1 MNLPLLVEIPAALLP
16 LVARN
21 RESLRAAVG
30 AIQSESEGAAAGLI
44 AGRTRSHN
52 SQTDHPTP
60 PFATPQSPVGA
71 GSTRD
76 EALPVPTQP
85 DWSPDR
91 WLQWDRVTAASDF
104 VLQQATQNPVLLLDL
119 AASGDLDRAFAPG
132 ELCAQIA
139 AAVSQAA
146 TEDELARALRRQ
158 RARHQIRIIWRDLT
172 RQADLIQ
179 TCRDLSDMADACIDQ
194 AYQWLYLRHCQQF
207 GTPMG
212 RRSGQ
217 PQHMV
222 VLGMGKL
229 GAVELN
235 LSSDIDLIFAYPEG
249 GETEG
254 AKRPLDNQEFFI
266 RLGQRLI
273 KALDPITVDGFVFRV
288 DMRLRPYG
296 SSGALVLSFNA
307 LEQYYQDQGR
317 DWERYAMI
325 KARVVAGDQ
334 QAGAQL
340 LDMLRP
346 FVYRRY
352 LDFSAIEALRTM
364 KQLIQQE
371 VRRKG
376 MADNI
381 KLGSGGIREVEFIAQ
396 AFQLIHGGR
405 DLSLQQ
411 RPLLK
416 VLATLEGQ
424 GYLPAAV
431 IAELRD
437 GYEFLRYTE
446 HAIQA
451 IADRQTQ
458 MLPDGD
464 QDRARIAFMMG
475 FTDWASFHQ
484 RLMQWRERTA
494 WHFGELIADPDEE
507 ADVPKEE
514 IVGGEWLPLW
524 EDSQDQDV
532 ACRQLYTAGFNDPAK
547 ALKRLEDLRA
557 SPQLRAMQRLGRE
570 RLDAFIPRLLAQAVE
585 HVDPDLVLE
594 RVLPLVE
601 AVARRS
607 AYLVLLT
614 ENPDALR
621 RLLTLC
627 AASPW
632 IAEQIAR
639 FPLLLDEL
647 LNEARL
653 FNPPLAPELAA
664 ELRERLTRIP
674 EDDLEQQ
681 MEALRHFKLAHNLRV
696 AASEIVG
703 ALPLMKVSDYL
714 TWLAEAIL
722 EQVLALAWRQTVARH
737 GVPKRPDG
745 SDCDP
750 GFVIVG
756 YGKVGG
762 IELGHGSDLDLVFI
776 HDGDPNA
783 ETDGAKPID
792 SAQFFTRLG
801 QRIIHLLTAQT
812 NSGQLY
818 DVDMRL
824 RPSGAAGLLVSSVAA
839 FARYQENEAWTWEH
853 QALVRARVLVGCRQ
867 TGAAFEQV
875 RAQVLGRTRDLDKLR
890 AEVSEMRAKMR
901 DNLGT
906 RLTTAGLGANA
917 FDAGVP
923 FDVKQDAGGIVDIE
937 FMVQYAALAWSD
949 KHPALL
955 QYTDNIRILEGLEQA
970 GLLPAADAGLLREAY
985 KAYRSA
991 AHRQALQKQA
1001 GVIAGDQFS
1010 AERREVMR
1018 IWQSLGLST
1027 PPVGAA

>member
-1 MNLPLLVEIPAALLP
+1 MSLPLLADLPAVLLP
-16 LVARN
+16 LVTRAQQ
-21 RESLRAAVG
+21 SFRAALASLTTAG
-30 AIQSESEGAAAGLI
+30 QAAFDAWPAERLV
-44 AGRTRSHN
+44 A
-52 SQTDHPTP
+52 
-60 PFATPQSPVGA
+60 F
-71 GSTRD
+71 
-76 EALPVPTQP
+76 
-85 DWSPDR
+85 DR
-91 WLQWDRVTAASDF
+91 ICAASDF
-104 VLQQATQNPVLLLDL
+104 VTEQVVRDPQMLLDL
-119 AASGDLDRAFAPG
+119 AASGELERGFAPG
-132 ELCAQIA
+132 ELRGQIA
-139 AAVSQAA
+139 AQVQLA
-146 TEDELARALRRQ
+146 TSDDELGRNLRRQ
-158 RARHQIRIIWRDLT
+158 RTRQQVRIIWRDLT
-172 RQADLIQ
+172 RQADLVE
-179 TCRDLSDMADACIDQ
+179 TCRDLSDMADGSIDL
-194 AYQWLYLRHCQQF
+194 AYRWLYDRHCQQF
-207 GTPMG
+207 GTPTG
-212 RRSGQ
+212 RRSDE
-217 PQHMV
+217 PQQMV
-222 VLGMGKL
+222 ILGMGKL
-229 GAVELN
+229 GALELN

-249 GETEG
+249 GETQG
-254 AKRPLDNQEFFI
+254 VKRPLDNQEFFI

-273 KALDPITVDGFVFRV
+273 KALDPVTVDGFVFRV

-325 KARVVAGDQ
+325 KARVVGGDQ
-334 QAGAQL
+334 AKGEEL
-340 LDMLRP
+340 LEMLRP

-376 MADNI
+376 MAANI

-411 RPLLK
+411 RSLLK
-416 VLATLEGQ
+416 VLRTLEGQ
-424 GYLPAAV
+424 GYLPTAV
-431 IAELRD
+431 IDELRE

-458 MLPDGD
+458 MLPEDDRD
-464 QDRARIAFMMG
+464 QARIALIMG
-475 FTDWASFHQ
+475 FADWSSFHEK
-484 RLMQWRERTA
+484 LMYWRGRVD
-494 WHFGELIADPDEE
+494 WHFRQVIADPDEE
-507 ADVPKEE
+507 EGQQDSGEE

-524 EDSQDQDV
+524 EESQNEES
-532 ACRQLYTAGFNDPAK
+532 ACLQLQEGGFADAQK
-547 ALKRLEDLRA
+547 ALKHLSNLRN
-557 SPQLRAMQRLGRE
+557 SSQLRSMQRLGRE

-585 HVDPDLVLE
+585 HDNPDLVLE

-614 ENPDALR
+614 ENPGALR

-647 LNEARL
+647 LNEGRL
-653 FNPPLAPELAA
+653 FNPPQALELGA

-681 MEALRHFKLAHNLRV
+681 MEALRHFKLAHRLRV
-696 AASEIVG
+696 AASEITG
-703 ALPLMKVSDYL
+703 SLPLMKVSDYL

-722 EQVLALAWRQTVARH
+722 EQVLALAWRHTVARH
-737 GVPKRPDG
+737 GSPRRPDG
-745 SDCDP
+745 TLCDP

-776 HDGDPNA
+776 HDGDPQA

-792 SAQFFTRLG
+792 GAQFFTRLG
-801 QRIIHLLTAQT
+801 QRIIHLITTQT

-818 DVDMRL
+818 EVDMRL
-824 RPSGAAGLLVSSVAA
+824 RPSGASGLLVSSLGA

-853 QALVRARVLVGCRQ
+853 QALVRARVLVGSADV
-867 TGAAFEQV
+867 GKKFEAV
-875 RAQVLGRTRDLDKLR
+875 RATVLGRERDLATLR
-890 AEVSEMRAKMR
+890 QEVSEMRAKMR

-906 RLTTAGLGANA
+906 KGTTAGKGANA
-917 FDAGVP
+917 FEATSS
-923 FDVKQDAGGIVDIE
+923 FDLKQDAGGIVDIE
-937 FMVQYAALAWSD
+937 FMVQYAALAWSRE
-949 KHPALL
+949 HPALL
-955 QYTDNIRILEGLEQA
+955 RYTDNIRILEGLEEA
-970 GLLPAADAGLLREAY
+970 GLIPAADASLLREVY

-991 AHRQALQKQA
+991 AHRQALQKDP
-1001 GVIAGDQFS
+1001 GVVSGDQF
-1010 AERREVMR
+1010 ADERREVMR
-1018 IWQSLGLST
+1018 IWGQLGLS
-1027 PPVGAA
+1027 

>member
-1 MNLPLLVEIPAALLP
+1 MSLPLLAELPAVLLP
-16 LVARN
+16 LVARA
-21 RESLRAAVG
+21 RQSWRTSLDA
-30 AIQSESEGAAAGLI
+30 L
-44 AGRTRSHN
+44 T
-52 SQTDHPTP
+52 
-60 PFATPQSPVGA
+60 
-71 GSTRD
+71 D
-76 EALPVPTQP
+76 EAKRQFQAWPEARL
-85 DWSPDR
+85 SAF
-91 WLQWDRVTAASDF
+91 DRVCAASDF
-104 VLQQATQNPVLLLDL
+104 VAEHVARDPQMLLDL
-119 AASGDLDRAFAPG
+119 AESGELERSFAPG
-132 ELCAQIA
+132 ELLGQIA
-139 AAVSQAA
+139 SAVIQAA
-146 TEDELARALRRQ
+146 SDDELGRNLRRQ
-158 RARHQIRIIWRDLT
+158 RTRQQVRIIWRDLT
-172 RQADLIQ
+172 RQADLVE
-179 TCRDLSDMADACIDQ
+179 TCRDLSDMADGCIDL
-194 AYQWLYLRHCQQF
+194 AYKWLYERHCQQF
-207 GTPMG
+207 GTPTG
-212 RRSGQ
+212 RRSGE

-222 VLGMGKL
+222 ILGMGKL

-249 GETEG
+249 GETQG
-254 AKRPLDNQEFFI
+254 IKRPLDNQEFFI

-273 KALDPITVDGFVFRV
+273 KALDPVTVDGFVFRV

-325 KARVVAGDQ
+325 KARVVGGDQ
-334 QAGAQL
+334 EKGSEL

-376 MADNI
+376 MAENI

-416 VLATLEGQ
+416 VLKTLEGQ

-431 IAELRD
+431 IDELRE
-437 GYEFLRYTE
+437 GYQFLRYTE

-458 MLPDGD
+458 MLPDDTQD
-464 QDRARIAFMMG
+464 QARIAFMMG
-475 FTDWASFHQ
+475 FAGWTSFHEQ
-484 RLMQWRERTA
+484 LMFWRGRVE
-494 WHFGELIADPDEE
+494 WHFRQLIADPDEE
-507 ADVPKEE
+507 EGQQEPGEE

-524 EDSQDQDV
+524 EESQNEET
-532 ACRQLYTAGFNDPAK
+532 ACHQLHEGGFADAQK
-547 ALKRLEDLRA
+547 ALKNLSNLRN
-557 SPQLRAMQRLGRE
+557 SSQLRSMQRLGRE

-585 HVDPDLVLE
+585 HKDPDLVLE

-614 ENPDALR
+614 ENPGALR

-647 LNEARL
+647 LNEGRL
-653 FNPPLAPELAA
+653 FSPPQALELAA

-681 MEALRHFKLAHNLRV
+681 MEALRHFKLAHRLRV
-696 AASEIVG
+696 AASEITG
-703 ALPLMKVSDYL
+703 SLPLMKVSDYL

-722 EQVLALAWRQTVARH
+722 EQVLALAWRHTVARH
-737 GVPKRPDG
+737 GAPRRPDG
-745 SDCDP
+745 TLCDP

-776 HDGDPNA
+776 HDGDPQA

-792 SAQFFTRLG
+792 GAQFFTRLG
-801 QRIIHLLTAQT
+801 QRIIHLITTQT

-818 DVDMRL
+818 EVDMRL
-824 RPSGAAGLLVSSVAA
+824 RPSGAAGLLVSSLGA
-839 FARYQENEAWTWEH
+839 FSRYQENEAWTWEH
-853 QALVRARVLVGCRQ
+853 QALVRARVLVGSTDVGRQ
-867 TGAAFEQV
+867 FEAV
-875 RAQVLGRTRDLDKLR
+875 RASVLGRERDLHTLR
-890 AEVSEMRAKMR
+890 QEVSEMRAKMR

-906 RLTTAGLGANA
+906 RATAAGKGANA
-917 FDAGVP
+917 FEPTAR
-923 FDVKQDAGGIVDIE
+923 FDLKQDAGGIVDIE
-937 FMVQYAALAWSD
+937 FMVQYAALAWSRE
-949 KHPALL
+949 HPALL
-955 QYTDNIRILEGLEQA
+955 RYTDNIRILEGLEEA
-970 GLLPAADAGLLREAY
+970 GLMPVADAGLLREAY

-991 AHRQALQKQA
+991 AHRQALQNDPGVVA
-1001 GVIAGDQFS
+1001 GEQF
-1010 AERREVMR
+1010 ATERREVMR
-1018 IWQSLGLST
+1018 IWGQLGLI
-1027 PPVGAA
+1027 

>member
-1 MNLPLLVEIPAALLP
+1 MSLPSLAPIPALLQP
-16 LVARN
+16 LASRA
-21 RESLRAAVG
+21 EQSWRAAV
-30 AIQSESEGAAAGLI
+30 AGLEGGQGLD
-44 AGRTRSHN
+44 A
-52 SQTDHPTP
+52 
-60 PFATPQSPVGA
+60 
-71 GSTRD
+71 
-76 EALPVPTQP
+76 
-85 DWSPDR
+85 WSPER
-91 WLQWDRVTAASDF
+91 WSAFNRVSAASDF
-104 VLQQATQNPVLLLDL
+104 FIEQSLRDPLMLLEL
-119 AASGDLDRAFAPG
+119 AHSGELDRSFGPG
-132 ELCAQIA
+132 ELCGQIA
-139 AAVSQAA
+139 AAAQAA
-146 TEDELARALRRQ
+146 SSDDELGRALRRQ
-158 RARHQIRIIWRDLT
+158 RTRQQIRIIWRDLN
-172 RQADLIQ
+172 RQADLIE
-179 TCRDLSDMADACIDQ
+179 TCRDLSDMADASIDQ
-194 AYQWLYLRHCQQF
+194 AYRWLYQRHCQQF
-207 GTPMG
+207 GTPVG
-212 RRSGQ
+212 NRSGE
-217 PQHMV
+217 PQEMV
-222 VLGMGKL
+222 ILGMGKL

-249 GETEG
+249 GETVG

-273 KALDPITVDGFVFRV
+273 KALDPMTVDGFVFRV

-334 QAGAQL
+334 VMGAQL
-340 LDMLRP
+340 LSLLRP

-381 KLGSGGIREVEFIAQ
+381 KLGAGGIREVEFIAQ

-416 VLATLEGQ
+416 VLTILEGQ
-424 GYLPAAV
+424 GYLPAEV
-431 IAELRD
+431 VSELRE

-458 MLPDGD
+458 MLPDNQQD
-464 QDRARIAFMMG
+464 QARIAFMMG
-475 FTDWASFHQ
+475 FDSWAAFHEQ
-484 RLMQWRERTA
+484 LMAWRGRID
-494 WHFGELIADPDEE
+494 WHFRQVIADPDEE
-507 ADVPKEE
+507 EVIDEGE
-514 IVGGEWLPLW
+514 LIVGGEWLPLW
-524 EDSQDQDV
+524 EEVQDDAA
-532 ACRQLYTAGFNDPAK
+532 ACVQLEEAGFVDAPK
-547 ALKRLEDLRA
+547 ALKQLAALRS
-557 SPQLRAMQRLGRE
+557 SPQLRSMQRLGRE

-585 HVDPDLVLE
+585 HANPDLVLE

-632 IAEQIAR
+632 IAEQITR

-647 LNEARL
+647 LNERRL
-653 FNPPLAPELAA
+653 FKPPLAPELAA

-681 MEALRHFKLAHNLRV
+681 MEALRNFKLAHRLRV
-696 AASEIVG
+696 AASEISG
-703 ALPLMKVSDYL
+703 SLPLMKVSDYL

-722 EQVLALAWRQTVARH
+722 EQVLALAWRQTVAKYGTPQRT
-737 GVPKRPDG
+737 DG
-745 SDCDP
+745 SLCDP
-750 GFVIVG
+750 GFIIVG

-792 SAQFFTRLG
+792 GAQFFTRLG

-824 RPSGAAGLLVSSVAA
+824 RPSGASGLLVSSLGA
-839 FARYQENEAWTWEH
+839 FERYQENEAWTWEH
-853 QALVRARVLVGCRQ
+853 QALVRARVLVGCKQ
-867 TGAAFEQV
+867 VGAAFEQV
-875 RAQVLGRTRDLDKLR
+875 RASVLGRERDLPTLR
-890 AEVSEMRAKMR
+890 QEVSEMRAKMR

-906 RLTTAGLGANA
+906 RITAAGTAENA
-917 FDAGVP
+917 YEATVP
-923 FDVKQDAGGIVDIE
+923 FDLKQDAGGIVDIE
-937 FMVQYAALAWSD
+937 FMVQYAALAWSRE
-949 KHPALL
+949 HPALL
-955 QYTDNIRILEGLEQA
+955 RYTDNIRILEGLEQV
-970 GLLPAADAGLLREAY
+970 GLMPATDASLLREAY
-985 KAYRSA
+985 KAFRA
-991 AHRQALQKQA
+991 VAHRQALQKEA
-1001 GVIAGDQFS
+1001 GVVTGDQFVV
-1010 AERREVMR
+1010 ERQHVRR
-1018 IWQSLGLST
+1018 IWSELGLS
-1027 PPVGAA
+1027 

>member
-1 MNLPLLVEIPAALLP
+1 MSLPSLAELPAILQPFVTRA
-16 LVARN
+16 
-21 RESLRAAVG
+21 EQSFRAAV
-30 AIQSESEGAAAGLI
+30 ATLDDDHGLS
-44 AGRTRSHN
+44 A
-52 SQTDHPTP
+52 
-60 PFATPQSPVGA
+60 
-71 GSTRD
+71 
-76 EALPVPTQP
+76 
-85 DWSPDR
+85 WSPER
-91 WLQWDRVTAASDF
+91 WAQFARVTAASDF
-104 VLQQATQNPVLLLDL
+104 VIEQSVRDPLMLLQLVQ
-119 AASGDLDRAFAPG
+119 SGELDRSYAPG

-139 AAVSQAA
+139 AAVSTAE
-146 TEDELARALRRQ
+146 TDDLLGRALRRQ
-158 RARHQIRIIWRDLT
+158 RARHQVRIIWRDLT

-179 TCRDLSDMADACIDQ
+179 TCRDLSDMADASIDQ
-194 AYQWLYLRHCQQF
+194 AYQWLYVRHCQQF
-207 GTPMG
+207 GVPTG
-212 RRSGQ
+212 RRSGE
-217 PQHMV
+217 PQQMV
-222 VLGMGKL
+222 ILGMGKL

-249 GETEG
+249 GETVG
-254 AKRPLDNQEFFI
+254 VKRALDNQEFFI

-273 KALDPITVDGFVFRV
+273 KALDPMTVDGFVFRV

-296 SSGALVLSFNA
+296 SAGALVLSFNA

-325 KARVVAGDQ
+325 KSRVVAGDQ
-334 QAGAQL
+334 VAGAQL
-340 LDMLRP
+340 QEMLRP

-416 VLATLEGQ
+416 VLSTLEGQ
-424 GYLPAAV
+424 GYLPPAV
-431 IAELRD
+431 ISELRE

-458 MLPDGD
+458 MLPDGEQD
-464 QDRARIAFMMG
+464 QARIAFMLG
-475 FTDWASFHQ
+475 FANWTAFHEQ
-484 RLMQWRERTA
+484 LMYWRGRVA
-494 WHFGELIADPDEE
+494 WHFGQVIADPDEE
-507 ADVPKEE
+507 QGAESEVV
-514 IVGGEWLPLW
+514 VGGEWLPLW
-524 EDSQDQDV
+524 EEAQDDEA
-532 ACRQLYTAGFNDPAK
+532 ACRQLEQGGFKDAPK
-547 ALKRLEDLRA
+547 ALKALAGLRS

-585 HVDPDLVLE
+585 HANPDLVLE

-614 ENPDALR
+614 ENPGALR

-632 IAEQIAR
+632 IAEQITR

-647 LNEARL
+647 LNEGRL
-653 FNPPLAPELAA
+653 FKPPLAPELAA

-681 MEALRHFKLAHNLRV
+681 MEALRHFKLAHRLRV
-696 AASEIVG
+696 AASEIAG
-703 ALPLMKVSDYL
+703 SLPLMKVSDYL

-722 EQVLALAWRQTVARH
+722 EQVLALAWRQTVAKYGTPLRT
-737 GVPKRPDG
+737 DG
-745 SDCDP
+745 TLCDP
-750 GFVIVG
+750 GFIIVG

-762 IELGHGSDLDLVFI
+762 LELGHGSDLDLVFI
-776 HDGDPNA
+776 HDGDPQA
-783 ETDGAKPID
+783 ETDGPKPID
-792 SAQFFTRLG
+792 GAQFFTRLG

-818 DVDMRL
+818 EVDMRL
-824 RPSGAAGLLVSSVAA
+824 RPSGASGLLVSSLGA

-853 QALVRARVLVGCRQ
+853 QALVRARVLVGSQ
-867 TGAAFEQV
+867 DVGQAFEKV
-875 RAQVLGRTRDLDKLR
+875 RAAILGKARDLPTLR
-890 AEVSEMRAKMR
+890 QEVSEMRAKMR
-901 DNLGT
+901 DNLGSKS
-906 RLTTAGLGANA
+906 TAAGTGANA
-917 FDAGVP
+917 FEATAP
-923 FDVKQDAGGIVDIE
+923 FDIKQDAGGIVDIE
-937 FMVQYAALAWSD
+937 FMVQYAALAWSET
-949 KHPALL
+949 HPPLL
-955 QYTDNIRILEGLEQA
+955 RWTDNIRILEELEHEGLMPVE
-970 GLLPAADAGLLREAY
+970 DASLLREAY

-991 AHRQALQKQA
+991 AHRQALQKNP
-1001 GVIAGDQFS
+1001 GVIPADQF
-1010 AERREVMR
+1010 ADERQQVMR
-1018 IWQSLGLST
+1018 IWRELGLN
-1027 PPVGAA
+1027 

>member
-1 MNLPLLVEIPAALLP
+1 MSLPLLADLPATLTP
-16 LVARN
+16 LVSRN
-21 RESLRAAVG
+21 EQSLRAA
-30 AIQSESEGAAAGLI
+30 L
-44 AGRTRSHN
+44 
-52 SQTDHPTP
+52 SQTSSLSVD
-60 PFATPQSPVGA
+60 
-71 GSTRD
+71 
-76 EALPVPTQP
+76 
-85 DWSPDR
+85 DWSAER
-91 WLQWDRVTAASDF
+91 WAQFARVTAASDF
-104 VLQQATQNPVLLLDL
+104 VLEQVLRDPAMLLDL
-119 AASGDLDRAFAPG
+119 VASGELDRSFAPG

-139 AAVSQAA
+139 GATQAA
-146 TEDELARALRRQ
+146 GSEDELARNLRRQ
-158 RARHQIRIIWRDLT
+158 RSRQQVRIIWRDLT
-172 RQADLIQ
+172 RQADLVQ
-179 TCRDLSDMADACIDQ
+179 TCRDLSDLADACIDQ
-194 AYQWLYLRHCQQF
+194 AYQWLYPRHCQQF
-207 GTPMG
+207 GTPIG
-212 RRSGQ
+212 HRSGQ

-235 LSSDIDLIFAYPEG
+235 LSSDIDLIFAFPEG

-254 AKRPLDNQEFFI
+254 VKRSLDNQEFFT

-334 QAGAQL
+334 VAGAQL

-381 KLGSGGIREVEFIAQ
+381 KLGAGGIREVEFIAQ

-424 GYLPAAV
+424 GYLPPAV
-431 IAELRD
+431 VAELRE

-458 MLPDGD
+458 MLPDD
-464 QDRARIAFMMG
+464 ERDRARIAFMLG
-475 FTDWASFHQ
+475 FADWVSFHAQ
-484 RLMQWRERTA
+484 LMHWRGRID
-494 WHFGELIADPDEE
+494 WLFRQVIADPDEDE
-507 ADVPKEE
+507 NEE
-514 IVGGEWLPLW
+514 GEVIVGGEWLPLW
-524 EDSQDQDV
+524 EEAQNEEA
-532 ACRQLYTAGFNDPAK
+532 ACRQLQDAGFADPGK
-547 ALKRLEDLRA
+547 ALKQLAGLRSSA
-557 SPQLRAMQRLGRE
+557 QLRAMQRLGRE

-585 HVDPDLVLE
+585 HADPDLVLE

-614 ENPDALR
+614 ENPGALR

-632 IAEQIAR
+632 IAEQITR

-647 LNEARL
+647 LNEGRL
-653 FNPPLAPELAA
+653 FSPPKAPELAA

-681 MEALRHFKLAHNLRV
+681 MEALRHFKLAHSLRV
-696 AASEIVG
+696 AASEIAG
-703 ALPLMKVSDYL
+703 NLPLMKVSDYL

-722 EQVLALAWRQTVARH
+722 NQVLALAWRQTVARH
-737 GVPKRPDG
+737 GQPKRSDG
-745 SDCDP
+745 SLCDP
-750 GFVIVG
+750 GFIIVG

-776 HDGDPNA
+776 HDGDPQA

-801 QRIIHLLTAQT
+801 QRIIHLLATQT

-824 RPSGAAGLLVSSVAA
+824 RPSGASGLLVSSLGA
-839 FARYQENEAWTWEH
+839 FERYQQNEAWTWEH
-853 QALVRARVLVGCRQ
+853 QALVRARVLAGCAQ
-867 TGAAFEQV
+867 LDTAFEAV
-875 RAQVLGRTRDLDKLR
+875 RAQILGQARDLPKLQ
-890 AEVSEMRAKMR
+890 AEVSDMRAKMR

-906 RLTTAGLGANA
+906 KASAAGTGANA
-917 FDAGVP
+917 FEAGVP
-923 FDVKQDAGGIVDIE
+923 FDIKQDAGGIVDIE
-937 FMVQYAALAWSD
+937 FMVQYAALAWSHD
-949 KHPALL
+949 HPELL
-955 QYTDNIRILEGLEQA
+955 RWTDNIRLLEELEQA
-970 GLLPAADAGLLREAY
+970 GLMPASDAILLREVY
-985 KAYRSA
+985 KAFRSA

-1001 GVIAGDQFS
+1001 GVIDASQFVQ
-1010 AERREVMR
+1010 ERREVRR
-1018 IWQSLGLST
+1018 IWAELGL
-1027 PPVGAA
+1027 A

>member
-1 MNLPLLVEIPAALLP
+1 MSLPLLAEIPAILQS
-16 LVARN
+16 LVSRA
-21 RESLRAAVG
+21 EQSFRAAV
-30 AIQSESEGAAAGLI
+30 ALLDNDPELS
-44 AGRTRSHN
+44 TW
-52 SQTDHPTP
+52 TP
-60 PFATPQSPVGA
+60 
-71 GSTRD
+71 
-76 EALPVPTQP
+76 E
-85 DWSPDR
+85 R
-91 WLQWDRVTAASDF
+91 WKEFHRVAAASDF
-104 VLQQATQNPVLLLDL
+104 VIEQSVREPLMLLELVRSGELDRSL
-119 AASGDLDRAFAPG
+119 AAG
-132 ELCAQIA
+132 EMCAQVG
-139 AAVSQAA
+139 AAVQAA
-146 TEDELARALRRQ
+146 ESEDELGRVLRRQ
-158 RARHQIRIIWRDLT
+158 RTRQQVRIIWRDLN
-172 RQADLIQ
+172 RKADLVQ
-179 TCRDLSDMADACIDQ
+179 TCRDLSDMADTCIDQ
-194 AYQWLYLRHCQQF
+194 AYQWLYQRLCQQF
-207 GTPMG
+207 GTPTG
-212 RRSGQ
+212 RRSGAA
-217 PQHMV
+217 QHMV
-222 VLGMGKL
+222 ILGMGKL

-249 GETEG
+249 GETVG
-254 AKRPLDNQEFFI
+254 VKRPLDNQEFFI
-266 RLGQRLI
+266 RVGQRLI
-273 KALDPITVDGFVFRV
+273 KALDLITVDGFVFRV

-296 SSGALVLSFNA
+296 SAGALVLSFNA

-334 QAGAQL
+334 VAGAQL

-416 VLATLEGQ
+416 VLGTLEGQ
-424 GYLPAAV
+424 GYLPAEV
-431 IAELRD
+431 IDELRQ

-458 MLPDGD
+458 MLPDSPQD
-464 QDRARIAFMMG
+464 QARIAFMLG
-475 FTDWASFHQ
+475 FADWTAFHEQ
-484 RLMQWRERTA
+484 LMYWRGRVA
-494 WHFGELIADPDEE
+494 WHFGQVIADPDEE
-507 ADVPKEE
+507 EGSESEVV
-514 IVGGEWLPLW
+514 VGGEWLPLW
-524 EDSQDQDV
+524 EDSQDEEA
-532 ACRQLYTAGFNDPAK
+532 ACRQLEEGGFVNAPK
-547 ALKRLEDLRA
+547 ALKALAVLRT

-585 HVDPDLVLE
+585 HADPDLVLE

-614 ENPDALR
+614 ENPGALR

-632 IAEQIAR
+632 IAEQITR

-647 LNEARL
+647 LNEGRL
-653 FNPPLAPELAA
+653 FKPPLAPELAA

-681 MEALRHFKLAHNLRV
+681 MEALRHFKLAHRLRV
-696 AASEIVG
+696 AASEIAG
-703 ALPLMKVSDYL
+703 SLPLMKVSDYL

-722 EQVLALAWRQTVARH
+722 EQVLALAWRQTAAKH
-737 GVPKRPDG
+737 GVPLRTDG
-745 SDCDP
+745 SLCDP
-750 GFVIVG
+750 GFIIVG

-762 IELGHGSDLDLVFI
+762 LELGHGSDLDLVFI
-776 HDGDPNA
+776 HDGDPQA
-783 ETDGAKPID
+783 ETDGPKPID
-792 SAQFFTRLG
+792 GAQFFTRLG

-818 DVDMRL
+818 EVDMRL
-824 RPSGAAGLLVSSVAA
+824 RPSGASGLLVSSLGA

-853 QALVRARVLVGCRQ
+853 QALVRARVLVGSQ
-867 TGAAFEQV
+867 DVGQAFEKV
-875 RAQVLGRTRDLDKLR
+875 RAQVLGRKRDLPTLR
-890 AEVSEMRAKMR
+890 QEVSEMRAKMR
-901 DNLGT
+901 DNLGSKA
-906 RLTTAGLGANA
+906 TAAGTAPNA
-917 FDAGVP
+917 FEATAP
-923 FDVKQDAGGIVDIE
+923 FDIKQDAGGIVDIE
-937 FMVQYAALAWSD
+937 FMVQYAALAWSEE
-949 KHPALL
+949 HPSLAR
-955 QYTDNIRILEGLEQA
+955 YTDNIRILEGLQEV
-970 GLLPAADAGLLREAY
+970 GLMPPEDAALLREAY

-991 AHRQALQKQA
+991 AHRQALQKEA
-1001 GVIAGDQFS
+1001 GVITGDQFVD
-1010 AERREVMR
+1010 ERRQVLR
-1018 IWQSLGLST
+1018 IWRELGLS
-1027 PPVGAA
+1027 

>member
-1 MNLPLLVEIPAALLP
+1 MTLPVLAELPAILLP
-16 LVARN
+16 LV
-21 RESLRAAVG
+21 
-30 AIQSESEGAAAGLI
+30 
-44 AGRTRSHN
+44 TRSEQ
-52 SQTDHPTP
+52 SFRTAVAALEDDHGLANWTP
-60 PFATPQSPVGA
+60 ERWTQFA
-71 GSTRD
+71 
-76 EALPVPTQP
+76 
-85 DWSPDR
+85 
-91 WLQWDRVTAASDF
+91 RVTAASEF
-104 VLQQATQNPVLLLDL
+104 VIEQSVRDPLMLLTLVQ
-119 AASGDLDRAFAPG
+119 SGELDRAFAPG

-139 AAVSQAA
+139 AAVNAA
-146 TEDELARALRRQ
+146 QNEDELGRALRRQ
-158 RARHQIRIIWRDLT
+158 RARHQVRIIWRDLT
-172 RQADLIQ
+172 RQADLVQ
-179 TCRDLSDMADACIDQ
+179 SCRDLSDMADATIDQ
-194 AYQWLYLRHCQQF
+194 AYQWLYSRHCEQF
-207 GTPMG
+207 GTPTG
-212 RRSGQ
+212 RRSGE
-217 PQHMV
+217 PQQMV
-222 VLGMGKL
+222 ILGMGKL

-249 GETEG
+249 GETVG
-254 AKRPLDNQEFFI
+254 VKRSLDNQEFFI

-273 KALDPITVDGFVFRV
+273 KALDPMTVDGFVFRV

-334 QAGAQL
+334 VAGAQL

-416 VLATLEGQ
+416 VLSTLEGQ
-424 GYLPAAV
+424 GYLPPAV
-431 IAELRD
+431 ISELRE

-458 MLPDGD
+458 MLPVGEQD
-464 QDRARIAFMMG
+464 QARIAFMLG
-475 FTDWASFHQ
+475 FANWTAFHEQ
-484 RLMQWRERTA
+484 LMYWRGRVA
-494 WHFGELIADPDEE
+494 WHFGQVIADPDEE
-507 ADVPKEE
+507 QGAESEVV
-514 IVGGEWLPLW
+514 VGGEWLPLW
-524 EDSQDQDV
+524 EEAQDDEA
-532 ACRQLYTAGFNDPAK
+532 ACRQLEEGGFKDAPK
-547 ALKRLEDLRA
+547 ALRALAGLRG

-585 HVDPDLVLE
+585 HDNPDLVLE

-614 ENPDALR
+614 ENPSALR

-632 IAEQIAR
+632 IAEQITR

-647 LNEARL
+647 LNEGRL
-653 FNPPLAPELAA
+653 FKPPLAPELAA

-681 MEALRHFKLAHNLRV
+681 MEALRHFKLAHRLRV
-696 AASEIVG
+696 AASEIAG
-703 ALPLMKVSDYL
+703 SLPLMKVSDYL

-722 EQVLALAWRQTVARH
+722 EQVLALAWRQTVAKYGTPLRT
-737 GVPKRPDG
+737 DG
-745 SDCDP
+745 TLCDP
-750 GFVIVG
+750 GFIIVG

-762 IELGHGSDLDLVFI
+762 LELGHGSDLDLVFI
-776 HDGDPNA
+776 HDGDPQA
-783 ETDGAKPID
+783 ETDGPKSID
-792 SAQFFTRLG
+792 GAQFFTRLG

-818 DVDMRL
+818 EVDMRL
-824 RPSGAAGLLVSSVAA
+824 RPSGASGLLVSSLGA

-853 QALVRARVLVGCRQ
+853 QALVRARVLVGSQ
-867 TGAAFEQV
+867 DVGQAFEKV
-875 RAQVLGRTRDLDKLR
+875 RAQVLGKARDLAKLQQ
-890 AEVSEMRAKMR
+890 EVSEMRAKMR

-906 RLTTAGLGANA
+906 KSTAAGTAANA
-917 FDAGVP
+917 FDATAP
-923 FDVKQDAGGIVDIE
+923 FDLKQDAGGIVDIE
-937 FMVQYAALAWSD
+937 FMVQYAALAWSQS
-949 KHPALL
+949 HPPLL
-955 QYTDNIRILEGLEQA
+955 RWTDNIRILEELEHEGLM
-970 GLLPAADAGLLREAY
+970 PAEDASLLREAY

-991 AHRQALQKQA
+991 AHRQALQKDA
-1001 GVIAGDQFS
+1001 GVIPGDQF
-1010 AERREVMR
+1010 ADERRQVLR
-1018 IWQSLGLST
+1018 IWKEMGLS
-1027 PPVGAA
+1027 

>member
-1 MNLPLLVEIPAALLP
+1 MSLPSLVELP
-16 LVARN
+16 DTLKHLTSSH
-21 RESLRAAVG
+21 EQSLRSAVAG
-30 AIQSESEGAAAGLI
+30 VDGLSLDAWTAERWTAFARVAAA
-44 AGRTRSHN
+44 S
-52 SQTDHPTP
+52 
-60 PFATPQSPVGA
+60 
-71 GSTRD
+71 
-76 EALPVPTQP
+76 E
-85 DWSPDR
+85 
-91 WLQWDRVTAASDF
+91 F
-104 VLQQATQNPVLLLDL
+104 VLEQSVRDPAMLLGLVD
-119 AASGDLDRAFAPG
+119 SGELDRRFAPG
-132 ELCAQIA
+132 ELCAQLA
-139 AAVSQAA
+139 AAAQAA
-146 TEDELARALRRQ
+146 TTEEELARNLRRQ
-158 RARHQIRIIWRDLT
+158 RTRQQVRIIWRDLT
-172 RQADLIQ
+172 RQADLVE
-179 TCRDLSDMADACIDQ
+179 TCRDLSDMADAAIDQ
-194 AYQWLYLRHCQQF
+194 AYQWLYPRHCQQF
-207 GTPMG
+207 GTPIG
-212 RRSGQ
+212 NRSGL
-217 PQHMV
+217 PQQMV

-235 LSSDIDLIFAYPEG
+235 LSSDIDLIFAFPEG

-254 AKRPLDNQEFFI
+254 VKRSLDNQEFFT

-296 SSGALVLSFNA
+296 SSGALTLSFNA

-334 QAGAQL
+334 VAGAQL
-340 LDMLRP
+340 QEMLRP

-376 MADNI
+376 MAENI
-381 KLGSGGIREVEFIAQ
+381 KLGAGGIREVEFIAQ

-431 IAELRD
+431 VDELRE
-437 GYEFLRYTE
+437 GYLFLRYTE

-458 MLPDGD
+458 MLPDGEL
-464 QDRARIAFMMG
+464 DRARIAFMLG
-475 FTDWASFHQ
+475 FPDWAAFHAQ
-484 RLMQWRERTA
+484 LMHWRGRID
-494 WHFGELIADPDEE
+494 WHFRQVIADPDDDEGE
-507 ADVPKEE
+507 GEVV
-514 IVGGEWLPLW
+514 VGGEWLPLW
-524 EDSQDQDV
+524 EEAQDEEA
-532 ACRQLYTAGFNDPAK
+532 ACRQLDDAGFRDAPR
-547 ALKRLEDLRA
+547 ALKLLAGLRS
-557 SPQLRAMQRLGRE
+557 SPNLRSMQRLSRE
-570 RLDAFIPRLLAQAVE
+570 RLDSFIPRLLAQAVE
-585 HVDPDLVLE
+585 HDDPDLVLE

-614 ENPDALR
+614 ENPGALR

-647 LNEARL
+647 LNEGRL
-653 FNPPLAPELAA
+653 FSPPKAPELAA

-681 MEALRHFKLAHNLRV
+681 MEALRHFKLAHSLRV
-696 AASEIVG
+696 AASEIAG
-703 ALPLMKVSDYL
+703 SLPLMKVSDYL

-722 EQVLALAWRQTVARH
+722 DQVLALAWRQTVARH
-737 GVPKRPDG
+737 GRPQRSDG
-745 SDCDP
+745 SPCDP
-750 GFVIVG
+750 GFIIVG
-756 YGKVGG
+756 YGKMGG
-762 IELGHGSDLDLVFI
+762 LELGHGSDLDLVFI
-776 HDGDPNA
+776 HDGDPQA

-801 QRIIHLLTAQT
+801 QRIIHLLTTQT
-812 NSGQLY
+812 ASGQLY

-824 RPSGAAGLLVSSVAA
+824 RPSGASGLLVSSVGA
-839 FARYQENEAWTWEH
+839 FERYQQNEAWTWEH
-853 QALVRARVLVGCRQ
+853 QALVRARVLVGCPQ
-867 TGAAFEQV
+867 VGAAFEDV
-875 RAQVLGRTRDLDKLR
+875 RARVLGKPRDLAALR
-890 AEVSEMRAKMR
+890 TEVSEMRAKMR
-901 DNLGT
+901 DNLGSKS
-906 RLTTAGLGANA
+906 TAAGTAANA
-917 FDAGVP
+917 YDSGLP
-923 FDVKQDAGGIVDIE
+923 FDIKQDAGGIVDIE
-937 FMVQYAALAWSD
+937 FMVQYAALAWSHS
-949 KHPALL
+949 HPALL
-955 QYTDNIRILEGLEQA
+955 RYTDNIRILEGLEEA
-970 GLLPAADAGLLREAY
+970 GLMPASDAVLLREVY
-985 KAYRSA
+985 KAFRSA

-1001 GVIAGDQFS
+1001 GVIDAGQFVS
-1010 AERREVMR
+1010 ERQQVRR
-1018 IWQSLGLST
+1018 IWGELGLS
-1027 PPVGAA
+1027 

>member
-1 MNLPLLVEIPAALLP
+1 MSLPLLTDFPAILLP
-16 LVARN
+16 LIT
-21 RESLRAAVG
+21 RA
-30 AIQSESEGAAAGLI
+30 QQTF
-44 AGRTRSHN
+44 RTALADLS
-52 SQTDHPTP
+52 
-60 PFATPQSPVGA
+60 A
-71 GSTRD
+71 
-76 EALPVPTQP
+76 EALASFDAWPE
-85 DWSPDR
+85 SR
-91 WLQWDRVTAASDF
+91 RLAFDRVCAASDF
-104 VLQQATQNPVLLLDL
+104 VTEQICRDPRMLLDM
-119 AASGDLDRAFAPG
+119 ADAG
-132 ELCAQIA
+132 ELERSFSAGELRGQIA
-139 AAVSQAA
+139 NALGTA
-146 TEDELARALRRQ
+146 TTDDELGRNLRRQ
-158 RARHQIRIIWRDLT
+158 RMRHQVRIIWRDLT
-172 RQADLIQ
+172 RQADLIE
-179 TCRDLSDMADACIDQ
+179 TCRDLSDMADACIDL
-194 AYQWLYLRHCQQF
+194 ACHWLHERLCQQF
-207 GTPMG
+207 GTPTG
-212 RRSGQ
+212 RRTGL
-217 PQHMV
+217 PQQMV
-222 VLGMGKL
+222 ILGMGKL

-235 LSSDIDLIFAYPEG
+235 LSSDIDLIFGYPEG
-249 GETEG
+249 GETVG
-254 AKRPLDNQEFFI
+254 VKRPLDNQEFFI

-273 KALDPITVDGFVFRV
+273 KALDPVTVDGFVFRV

-325 KARVVAGDQ
+325 KARVVGGDQ
-334 QAGAQL
+334 KAGAEL
-340 LDMLRP
+340 LEMLRP

-371 VRRKG
+371 VKRKG
-376 MADNI
+376 MAENI
-381 KLGSGGIREVEFIAQ
+381 KLGAGGIREVEFIAQ

-411 RPLLK
+411 RPLFK
-416 VLATLEGQ
+416 VLKTLEGQ
-424 GYLPAAV
+424 GYLPGAV
-431 IAELRD
+431 TEELRE

-458 MLPDGD
+458 MLPDNEQD
-464 QDRARIAFMMG
+464 QARIALMMG
-475 FTDWASFHQ
+475 FSDWASFHE
-484 RLMQWRERTA
+484 RLMYWRGRVS
-494 WHFGELIADPDEE
+494 WHFRQVIADPDSDPDEE
-507 ADVPKEE
+507 QEDDSDV

-524 EDSQDQDV
+524 EESQDEE
-532 ACRQLYTAGFNDPAK
+532 AASRQLSQAGFVNAET
-547 ALKRLEDLRA
+547 AIRHLANLRS
-557 SPQLRAMQRLGRE
+557 SPHLRSMQRLSRE
-570 RLDAFIPRLLAQAVE
+570 RLDTFIPRLLAQAVE
-585 HVDPDLVLE
+585 HAKPDLVLE

-647 LNEARL
+647 LNEGRL

-664 ELRERLTRIP
+664 ELRERLIRIP

-681 MEALRHFKLAHNLRV
+681 MEALRHFKLAHSLRV
-696 AASEIVG
+696 AASEITG
-703 ALPLMKVSDYL
+703 SLPLMKVSDYL

-722 EQVLALAWRQTVARH
+722 EQVLALAWRHSVARH
-737 GVPKRPDG
+737 GTPSRPDG
-745 SDCDP
+745 TLCDP

-776 HDGDPNA
+776 HDGDPQT
-783 ETDGAKPID
+783 ETDGARPID

-801 QRIIHLLTAQT
+801 QRIIHLLTTQT

-824 RPSGAAGLLVSSVAA
+824 RPSGASGLLVSSLGA
-839 FARYQENEAWTWEH
+839 FARYQDKEAWTWEH
-853 QALVRARVLVGCRQ
+853 QALVRARVL
-867 TGAAFEQV
+867 TGSPDLGREVEKV
-875 RAQVLGRTRDLDKLR
+875 RADVLGRERDLDKLR

-901 DNLGT
+901 DNLGS
-906 RLTTAGLGANA
+906 RLTAAGRGANA
-917 FDAGVP
+917 FESSMP
-923 FDVKQDAGGIVDIE
+923 FDLKQDAGGIVDIE
-937 FMVQYAALAWSD
+937 FMVQYAALAWSRE
-949 KHPALL
+949 HPGLL
-955 QYTDNIRILEGLEQA
+955 QYTDNIRILEGLEEA
-970 GLLPAADAGLLREAY
+970 GLLPDADASLLREAY

-1001 GVIAGDQFS
+1001 GVVSGDQFHC
-1010 AERREVMR
+1010 ERREVMR
-1018 IWQSLGLST
+1018 IWAQMGLS
-1027 PPVGAA
+1027 

>member
-1 MNLPLLVEIPAALLP
+1 MRLPLPADLPAALQP

-21 RESLRAAVG
+21 RQFLR
-30 AIQSESEGAAAGLI
+30 
-44 AGRTRSHN
+44 
-52 SQTDHPTP
+52 
-60 PFATPQSPVGA
+60 
-71 GSTRD
+71 
-76 EALPVPTQP
+76 EALAGHAELDQQVFSEAHWHQF
-85 DWSPDR
+85 D
-91 WLQWDRVTAASDF
+91 QVAAASDF
-104 VLQQATQNPVLLLDL
+104 VLEQVQRDPAMLLQLL
-119 AASGDLDRAFAPG
+119 VSG
-132 ELCAQIA
+132 ELGRGYAAGVLRAHIKA
-139 AAVSQAA
+139 AAQAA
-146 TEDELARALRRQ
+146 QSEDELARNLRR
-158 RARHQIRIIWRDLT
+158 ARNREQVRIIWRDIT
-172 RQADLIQ
+172 RQAALDE
-179 TCRDLSDMADACIDQ
+179 TCTDLSALADAAIDE
-194 AYQWLYLRHCQQF
+194 AYGWLYPRHCQQF
-207 GTPMG
+207 GTPIG
-212 RRSGQ
+212 NRSGQ
-217 PQHMV
+217 PQHLV

-235 LSSDIDLIFAYPEG
+235 LSSDIDLIFAFPEG

-254 AKRPLDNQEFFI
+254 VKRALDNQEFFT

-273 KALDPITVDGFVFRV
+273 KALDPVTVDGFVFRV

-296 SSGALVLSFNA
+296 SAGALVLSFNA

-325 KARVVAGDQ
+325 KARVVAGDR

-340 LDMLRP
+340 QDMLRP

-381 KLGSGGIREVEFIAQ
+381 KLGAGGIREVEFIAQ

-424 GYLPAAV
+424 GYLPGAV
-431 IAELRD
+431 VAELREA
-437 GYEFLRYTE
+437 YRFLRYTE

-458 MLPDGD
+458 MLPDGEL
-464 QDRARIAFMMG
+464 DRARIAYQLG
-475 FTDWASFHQ
+475 FADWPAFLE
-484 RLMQWRERTA
+484 RLTHWRGRVD
-494 WHFGELIADPDEE
+494 WHFRQVIADPDEDE
-507 ADVPKEE
+507 GEGELV
-514 IVGGEWLPLW
+514 VGGEWSPLW
-524 EDSQDQDV
+524 EQAQDED
-532 ACRQLYTAGFNDPAK
+532 AASRQLEDAGFRHAGQ
-547 ALKRLEDLRA
+547 ALRRLTALRA
-557 SPQLRAMQRLGRE
+557 SPSLRSMQRIGRE
-570 RLDAFIPRLLAQAVE
+570 RLDAFIPRLLAQTVE
-585 HVDPDLVLE
+585 HEDPDLVLE

-607 AYLVLLT
+607 AYLVLLS
-614 ENPDALR
+614 ENPGALR

-647 LNEARL
+647 LNEGRL
-653 FNPPLAPELAA
+653 FSPPLAPELAS

-681 MEALRHFKLAHNLRV
+681 MEALRHFKLAHSLRV
-696 AASEIVG
+696 AASEISG
-703 ALPLMKVSDYL
+703 NLPLMKVSDYL

-722 EQVLALAWRQTVARH
+722 DQVLALAWRHTVARH
-737 GVPKRPDG
+737 GQPRR
-745 SDCDP
+745 SDASLCAP
-750 GFVIVG
+750 SFIIVG

-792 SAQFFTRLG
+792 GAQFFTRLG
-801 QRIIHLLTAQT
+801 QRIIHLLTTQT

-824 RPSGAAGLLVSSVAA
+824 RPSGASGLLVSSLGA
-839 FARYQENEAWTWEH
+839 FERYQQHEAWTWEH
-853 QALVRARVLVGCRQ
+853 QALVRARVLVGCEQ
-867 TGAAFEQV
+867 VASAFEGV
-875 RAQVLGRTRDLDKLR
+875 RAAVLGKARALDTLR
-890 AEVSEMRAKMR
+890 LQVSEMRAKMR
-901 DNLGT
+901 ASLGSKG
-906 RLTTAGLGANA
+906 TAAGTAENA
-917 FDAGVP
+917 FEPGQL
-923 FDVKQDAGGIVDIE
+923 FDIKQDAGGIVDIE
-937 FMVQYAALAWSD
+937 FMVQYAALAWSHE
-949 KHPALL
+949 HPALL
-955 QYTDNIRILEGLEQA
+955 RWTDNIRILEELEQA
-970 GLLPAADAGLLREAY
+970 GLMPAEDAVLLREVY
-985 KAYRSA
+985 KTFRSA
-991 AHRQALQKQA
+991 SHRQALQKQA
-1001 GVIAGDQFS
+1001 GVIDAGQFVE
-1010 AERREVMR
+1010 ERRQVRR
-1018 IWQSLGLST
+1018 IWGQLGLS
-1027 PPVGAA
+1027 

>member
-1 MNLPLLVEIPAALLP
+1 MSLPTLAELPAILLPKAQRAEQSFRDAVAALD
-16 LVARN
+16 ADH
-21 RESLRAAVG
+21 
-30 AIQSESEGAAAGLI
+30 GLS
-44 AGRTRSHN
+44 AW
-52 SQTDHPTP
+52 
-60 PFATPQSPVGA
+60 TPQ
-71 GSTRD
+71 
-76 EALPVPTQP
+76 
-85 DWSPDR
+85 R
-91 WLQWDRVTAASDF
+91 WDDFARVCAASDF
-104 VLQQATQNPVLLLDL
+104 VIEQSVRDPLMLLEL
-119 AASGDLDRAFAPG
+119 AAWGELDRGFAPG
-132 ELCAQIA
+132 ELCGQIA
-139 AAVSQAA
+139 GAVQQVE
-146 TEDELARALRRQ
+146 TEDELGRVLRRQ
-158 RARHQIRIIWRDLT
+158 RTRQQVRIIWRDLT
-172 RQADLIQ
+172 RQADLVH
-179 TCRDLSDMADACIDQ
+179 TCRDLSDMADASIDQ
-194 AYQWLYLRHCQQF
+194 AYQWLYQRHCVQF
-207 GTPMG
+207 GTPTG
-212 RRSGQ
+212 RRSGE

-222 VLGMGKL
+222 ILGMGKL

-249 GETEG
+249 GETVG
-254 AKRPLDNQEFFI
+254 VKRSLDNQEFFI
-266 RLGQRLI
+266 RLGQKLI
-273 KALDPITVDGFVFRV
+273 KALDPMTVDGFVFRV

-296 SSGALVLSFNA
+296 SAGALVLSFNA

-334 QAGAQL
+334 VAGAQL

-416 VLATLEGQ
+416 VLGTLEGQ
-424 GYLPAAV
+424 GYLPPAV
-431 IAELRD
+431 IAELRN

-458 MLPDGD
+458 MLPDSPED
-464 QDRARIAFMMG
+464 QARIAFMLG
-475 FTDWASFHQ
+475 FADWTAFHE
-484 RLMQWRERTA
+484 RLMYWRGRVD
-494 WHFGELIADPDEE
+494 WHFRQVIADPDEE
-507 ADVPKEE
+507 EGAESELV
-514 IVGGEWLPLW
+514 VGGEWLPLW
-524 EDSQDQDV
+524 EESQDEEA
-532 ACRQLYTAGFNDPAK
+532 ACRQLAEGGFTDATK
-547 ALKRLEDLRA
+547 ALKALASLRN

-585 HVDPDLVLE
+585 HANPDLVLE

-632 IAEQIAR
+632 IAEQITR

-647 LNEARL
+647 LNEGRL
-653 FNPPLAPELAA
+653 FKPPLAPELAA

-681 MEALRHFKLAHNLRV
+681 MEALRHFKLAHRLRV
-696 AASEIVG
+696 AASEIAG
-703 ALPLMKVSDYL
+703 SLPLMKVSDYL

-737 GVPKRPDG
+737 GSPQRLDG
-745 SDCDP
+745 TLCDP
-750 GFVIVG
+750 GFIIVG

-776 HDGDPNA
+776 HDGDPQA

-792 SAQFFTRLG
+792 GAQFFTRLG
-801 QRIIHLLTAQT
+801 QRIIHLLTTQT

-818 DVDMRL
+818 EVDMRL
-824 RPSGAAGLLVSSVAA
+824 RPSGASGLLVSSLGA
-839 FARYQENEAWTWEH
+839 FDRYQQNEAWTWEH
-853 QALVRARVLVGCRQ
+853 QALIRARVLVGSQ
-867 TGAAFEQV
+867 DVGQAFEQV
-875 RAQVLGRTRDLDKLR
+875 RAKVLGRERDLAKLR
-890 AEVSEMRAKMR
+890 QEVSEMRAKMR

-906 RLTTAGLGANA
+906 KATAAGTGANA
-917 FDAGVP
+917 FDATAL
-923 FDVKQDAGGIVDIE
+923 FDLKQDAGGIVDIE
-937 FMVQYAALAWSD
+937 FMVQYAALAWSAQ
-949 KHPALL
+949 HPSLL
-955 QYTDNIRILEGLEQA
+955 RYTDNIRILEGLEQV
-970 GLLPAADAGLLREAY
+970 GLMPAADAHLLREVY

-991 AHRQALQKQA
+991 AHRQALQNEA
-1001 GVIAGDQFS
+1001 GTVPGDQF
-1010 AERREVMR
+1010 ADERRQVMR
-1018 IWQSLGLST
+1018 IWQALGLS
-1027 PPVGAA
+1027 

>member
-1 MNLPLLVEIPAALLP
+1 MSLPLLADFPAILLP
-16 LVARN
+16 LIT
-21 RESLRAAVG
+21 RA
-30 AIQSESEGAAAGLI
+30 QQTF
-44 AGRTRSHN
+44 RTALADLS
-52 SQTDHPTP
+52 
-60 PFATPQSPVGA
+60 A
-71 GSTRD
+71 
-76 EALPVPTQP
+76 EALASFDAWPE
-85 DWSPDR
+85 SR
-91 WLQWDRVTAASDF
+91 RLAFDRVCAASDF
-104 VLQQATQNPVLLLDL
+104 VTEQICRDPCMLLDM
-119 AASGDLDRAFAPG
+119 ADAG
-132 ELCAQIA
+132 ELERSFSAGELRGQIA
-139 AAVSQAA
+139 NALGTA
-146 TEDELARALRRQ
+146 TTDDELGRNLRRQ
-158 RARHQIRIIWRDLT
+158 RMRHQVRIIWRDLT
-172 RQADLIQ
+172 RQADLIE
-179 TCRDLSDMADACIDQ
+179 TCRDLSDMADACIDL
-194 AYQWLYLRHCQQF
+194 ACHWLHERLCQQF
-207 GTPMG
+207 GTPTG
-212 RRSGQ
+212 RRTGL
-217 PQHMV
+217 PQQMV
-222 VLGMGKL
+222 ILGMGKL

-235 LSSDIDLIFAYPEG
+235 LSSDIDLIFGYPEG
-249 GETEG
+249 GETVG
-254 AKRPLDNQEFFI
+254 VKRPLDNQEFFI

-273 KALDPITVDGFVFRV
+273 KALDPVTVDGFVFRV

-325 KARVVAGDQ
+325 KARVVGGDQ
-334 QAGAQL
+334 KAGAEL
-340 LDMLRP
+340 LEMLRP

-371 VRRKG
+371 VKRKG
-376 MADNI
+376 MAENI
-381 KLGSGGIREVEFIAQ
+381 KLGAGGIREVEFIAQ

-411 RPLLK
+411 RPLFK
-416 VLATLEGQ
+416 VLKTLEGQ
-424 GYLPAAV
+424 GYLPGAV
-431 IAELRD
+431 TEELRE

-458 MLPDGD
+458 MLPDNEQD
-464 QDRARIAFMMG
+464 QARIALMMG
-475 FTDWASFHQ
+475 FSDWASFHE
-484 RLMQWRERTA
+484 RLMYWRGRVS
-494 WHFGELIADPDEE
+494 WHFRQVIADPDSDPDEE
-507 ADVPKEE
+507 QEDDSDV

-524 EDSQDQDV
+524 EESQDEE
-532 ACRQLYTAGFNDPAK
+532 AASRQLSQAGFVNAET
-547 ALKRLEDLRA
+547 AIRHLANLRS
-557 SPQLRAMQRLGRE
+557 SPHLRSMQRLSRE

-585 HVDPDLVLE
+585 HAKPDLVLE

-647 LNEARL
+647 LNEGRL

-664 ELRERLTRIP
+664 ELRERLIRIP

-681 MEALRHFKLAHNLRV
+681 MEALRHFKLAHSLRV
-696 AASEIVG
+696 AASEITG
-703 ALPLMKVSDYL
+703 SLPLMKVSDYL

-722 EQVLALAWRQTVARH
+722 EQVLALAWRQSVARH
-737 GVPKRPDG
+737 GTPSRPDG
-745 SDCDP
+745 TLCDP

-776 HDGDPNA
+776 HDGDPQT
-783 ETDGAKPID
+783 ETDGARPID

-801 QRIIHLLTAQT
+801 QRIIHLLTTQT

-824 RPSGAAGLLVSSVAA
+824 RPSGASGLLVSSLGA
-839 FARYQENEAWTWEH
+839 FARYQDKEAWTWEH
-853 QALVRARVLVGCRQ
+853 QALVRARVLTGSPDVGR
-867 TGAAFEQV
+867 EVEKV
-875 RAQVLGRTRDLDKLR
+875 RADVLGRERDLDKLR

-901 DNLGT
+901 DNLGS
-906 RLTTAGLGANA
+906 RLTAAGRGANA
-917 FDAGVP
+917 FESSMP
-923 FDVKQDAGGIVDIE
+923 FDLKQDAGGIVDIE
-937 FMVQYAALAWSD
+937 FMVQYAALAWSRE
-949 KHPALL
+949 HPGLL
-955 QYTDNIRILEGLEQA
+955 QYTDNIRILEGLEEA
-970 GLLPAADAGLLREAY
+970 GLLPDADASLLREAY

-1001 GVIAGDQFS
+1001 GVVSGDQFHC
-1010 AERREVMR
+1010 ERREVMR
-1018 IWQSLGLST
+1018 IWAQMGLS
-1027 PPVGAA
+1027 

>member
-1 MNLPLLVEIPAALLP
+1 MSLPSLAPLPAILLP
-16 LVARN
+16 LVSRA
-21 RESLRAAVG
+21 EQSLRAAV
-30 AIQSESEGAAAGLI
+30 QTLDDDHGLS
-44 AGRTRSHN
+44 TW
-52 SQTDHPTP
+52 
-60 PFATPQSPVGA
+60 TPQ
-71 GSTRD
+71 
-76 EALPVPTQP
+76 
-85 DWSPDR
+85 R
-91 WLQWDRVTAASDF
+91 WADFARVSAASDF
-104 VLQQATQNPVLLLDL
+104 VIEQCVRDPLMLLELV
-119 AASGDLDRAFAPG
+119 ASGQLDRPLADG
-132 ELCAQIA
+132 ELCAQLAGAVQA
-139 AAVSQAA
+139 AA
-146 TEDELARALRRQ
+146 TDDELGRVLRRQ
-158 RARHQIRIIWRDLT
+158 RTRQQVRIIWRDLT

-179 TCRDLSDMADACIDQ
+179 SCRDLSDMADASIDQ

-207 GTPMG
+207 GTPTG
-212 RRSGQ
+212 WRSGE

-249 GETEG
+249 GETVG
-254 AKRPLDNQEFFI
+254 VKRALDNQEFFI

-273 KALDPITVDGFVFRV
+273 KALDPMTVDGFVFRV

-296 SSGALVLSFNA
+296 SSGSLVLSFNA

-334 QAGAQL
+334 VAGAQL

-381 KLGSGGIREVEFIAQ
+381 KLGAGGIREVEFIAQ

-416 VLATLEGQ
+416 VLSTLEGQ
-424 GYLPAAV
+424 GYLPPAV
-431 IAELRD
+431 IDELRQ
-437 GYEFLRYTE
+437 GYEYLRYTE

-458 MLPDGD
+458 MLPDNEVD
-464 QDRARIAFMMG
+464 QARIAFMMG
-475 FTDWASFHQ
+475 FDDWPAFHAQ
-484 RLMQWRERTA
+484 LMYWRGRVD
-494 WHFGELIADPDEE
+494 WHFRQVIADPDEDE
-507 ADVPKEE
+507 GEE
-514 IVGGEWLPLW
+514 GEVVVGGEWLPLW
-524 EDSQDQDV
+524 EEAQDEEA
-532 ACRQLYTAGFNDPAK
+532 ACRQLQEAGFADGPK
-547 ALKRLEDLRA
+547 ALKALAGLRG

-585 HVDPDLVLE
+585 HANPDLVVE

-614 ENPDALR
+614 ENPSALR

-632 IAEQIAR
+632 IAEQITR

-647 LNEARL
+647 LNEGRL
-653 FNPPLAPELAA
+653 FKPPLAPELAA

-681 MEALRHFKLAHNLRV
+681 MEALRHFKLAHRLRV
-696 AASEIVG
+696 AASEIAG
-703 ALPLMKVSDYL
+703 SLPLMKVSDYL

-722 EQVLALAWRQTVARH
+722 EQVLALAWRQTAAKY
-737 GVPKRPDG
+737 GSPQRPDG
-745 SDCDP
+745 TLCDP

-762 IELGHGSDLDLVFI
+762 LELGHGSDLDLVFI
-776 HDGDPNA
+776 HDGDPQA
-783 ETDGAKPID
+783 ETDGPKPID
-792 SAQFFTRLG
+792 GAQFFTRLG
-801 QRIIHLLTAQT
+801 QRIIHLLTTQT

-818 DVDMRL
+818 EVDMRL
-824 RPSGAAGLLVSSVAA
+824 RPSGASGLLVSSVGA
-839 FARYQENEAWTWEH
+839 FERYQEHEAWTWEH
-853 QALVRARVLVGCRQ
+853 QALVRARVLVGSQ
-867 TGAAFEQV
+867 DVGQSFEKV
-875 RAQVLGRTRDLDKLR
+875 RAKVLGRARDLPKLR
-890 AEVSEMRAKMR
+890 QEVSEMRAKMR

-906 RLTTAGLGANA
+906 KATAAGTAANA
-917 FDAGVP
+917 FEAAAP
-923 FDVKQDAGGIVDIE
+923 FDLKQDAGGIVDIE
-937 FMVQYAALAWSD
+937 FMVQYAALAWSQS
-949 KHPALL
+949 HPPLL
-955 QYTDNIRILEGLEQA
+955 RWTDNIRILEELEHEGLM
-970 GLLPAADAGLLREAY
+970 PAADASLLREVY
-985 KAYRSA
+985 KAYRAA
-991 AHRQALQKQA
+991 AHRQALQNEA
-1001 GVIAGDQFS
+1001 GVVTGDQFVD
-1010 AERREVMR
+1010 ERRQVLR
-1018 IWQSLGLST
+1018 IWRELGLS
-1027 PPVGAA
+1027 

>member
-1 MNLPLLVEIPAALLP
+1 MSLPTLADLPAILLP
-16 LVARN
+16 VAARA
-21 RESLRAAVG
+21 EQSFRAAV
-30 AIQSESEGAAAGLI
+30 AALDDDHGL
-44 AGRTRSHN
+44 AQWTEQRWA
-52 SQTDHPTP
+52 Q
-60 PFATPQSPVGA
+60 FARVG
-71 GSTRD
+71 
-76 EALPVPTQP
+76 
-85 DWSPDR
+85 
-91 WLQWDRVTAASDF
+91 AASDF
-104 VLQQATQNPVLLLDL
+104 FIEQSVRDPLMLLEL
-119 AASGDLDRAFAPG
+119 AQFGDLDRGFAPG
-132 ELCAQIA
+132 EMCGQIA
-139 AAVSQAA
+139 AALQQVDN
-146 TEDELARALRRQ
+146 EDELGRVLRRQ
-158 RARHQIRIIWRDLT
+158 RTRQQVRIIWRDLT
-172 RQADLIQ
+172 RQADLVQ
-179 TCRDLSDMADACIDQ
+179 TCRDLSDLADASIDQ
-194 AYQWLYLRHCQQF
+194 AYQWLYPRHCQQF
-207 GTPMG
+207 GTPTG

-217 PQHMV
+217 AQQMV
-222 VLGMGKL
+222 ILGMGKL

-249 GETEG
+249 GETVG
-254 AKRPLDNQEFFI
+254 VKRPLDNQEFFI

-296 SSGALVLSFNA
+296 SAGALVLSFNA

-334 QAGAQL
+334 VAGAHL
-340 LDMLRP
+340 LEMLRP

-376 MADNI
+376 MAENI

-416 VLATLEGQ
+416 VLGTLEGQ
-424 GYLPAAV
+424 GYLPPAV
-431 IAELRD
+431 IGELRS

-458 MLPDGD
+458 MLPDGEK
-464 QDRARIAFMMG
+464 DRARIAFMMG
-475 FTDWASFHQ
+475 FDSWAAFHE
-484 RLMQWRERTA
+484 RLMHWRGRVD
-494 WHFGELIADPDEE
+494 WHFRQVIADPDEE
-507 ADVPKEE
+507 DGAQSEVV
-514 IVGGEWLPLW
+514 VGGEWLPLW
-524 EDSQDQDV
+524 EESQDEEA
-532 ACRQLYTAGFNDPAK
+532 ACRQLQEGGFKDAAK
-547 ALKRLEDLRA
+547 ALKQLTVLRT

-585 HVDPDLVLE
+585 HADPDLVLE

-614 ENPDALR
+614 ENPGALR

-632 IAEQIAR
+632 IAEQITR
-639 FPLLLDEL
+639 FPMLLDEL
-647 LNEARL
+647 LNEGRL
-653 FNPPLAPELAA
+653 FKPPLAPELAA

-681 MEALRHFKLAHNLRV
+681 MEALRHFKLAHRLRV
-696 AASEIVG
+696 AASEISG
-703 ALPLMKVSDYL
+703 SLPLMKVSDYL

-737 GVPKRPDG
+737 GSPRRVDG
-745 SDCDP
+745 SLCDP
-750 GFVIVG
+750 GFIIVG

-792 SAQFFTRLG
+792 TAQFFTRLG
-801 QRIIHLLTAQT
+801 QRIIHLLTTQT

-818 DVDMRL
+818 EVDMRL
-824 RPSGAAGLLVSSVAA
+824 RPSGASGLLVSSLGA
-839 FARYQENEAWTWEH
+839 FERYQQNEAWTWEH
-853 QALVRARVLVGCRQ
+853 QALIRARVLVGC
-867 TGAAFEQV
+867 TDVGAAFEKV
-875 RAQVLGRTRDLDKLR
+875 RAAVLGRERDLPTLR
-890 AEVSEMRAKMR
+890 QEVSEMRAKMR
-901 DNLGT
+901 DNLGSKA
-906 RLTTAGLGANA
+906 TAAGTAANA
-917 FDAGVP
+917 FEATAP
-923 FDVKQDAGGIVDIE
+923 FDIKQDAGGIVDIE
-937 FMVQYAALAWSD
+937 FMVQYATLAWS
-949 KHPALL
+949 KAHPALL
-955 QYTDNIRILEGLEQA
+955 RYTDNIRILEGLEEA
-970 GLLPAADAGLLREAY
+970 GLIPATDANLLREAY

-991 AHRQALQKQA
+991 AHRQALQKEA
-1001 GVIAGDQFS
+1001 GVIAGDQF
-1010 AERREVMR
+1010 AVERRDVMR
-1018 IWQSLGLST
+1018 IWTELGLS
-1027 PPVGAA
+1027 

>member
-1 MNLPLLVEIPAALLP
+1 MSLPLLADLPAVLLP
-16 LVARN
+16 LVTRAQQ
-21 RESLRAAVG
+21 SFRAALVSLTDAG
-30 AIQSESEGAAAGLI
+30 QATFDAWPAERLAA
-44 AGRTRSHN
+44 
-52 SQTDHPTP
+52 
-60 PFATPQSPVGA
+60 F
-71 GSTRD
+71 
-76 EALPVPTQP
+76 
-85 DWSPDR
+85 
-91 WLQWDRVTAASDF
+91 DRVCAASDF
-104 VLQQATQNPVLLLDL
+104 VADQVSRDPQMLLDL
-119 AASGDLDRAFAPG
+119 AESG
-132 ELCAQIA
+132 ELERGFKAGELRQQVAVAVQEA
-139 AAVSQAA
+139 ASD
-146 TEDELARALRRQ
+146 DELGRNLRRQ
-158 RARHQIRIIWRDLT
+158 RTRQQVRIIWRDLT
-172 RQADLIQ
+172 RQADLVE
-179 TCRDLSDMADACIDQ
+179 TCRDLSDMADGSIDL
-194 AYQWLYLRHCQQF
+194 AYQWLYERHCQQF
-207 GTPMG
+207 GTPTG
-212 RRSGQ
+212 RRSGE

-222 VLGMGKL
+222 ILGMGKL

-249 GETEG
+249 GETQG
-254 AKRPLDNQEFFI
+254 VKRPLDNQEFFI

-273 KALDPITVDGFVFRV
+273 KALDPVTVDGFVFRV

-325 KARVVAGDQ
+325 KARVVGGDQ
-334 QAGAQL
+334 AKGEEL
-340 LDMLRP
+340 LEMLRP

-376 MADNI
+376 MAANI

-416 VLATLEGQ
+416 VLRTLDGQ
-424 GYLPAAV
+424 GYLPSAV
-431 IAELRD
+431 IDELRQ

-458 MLPDGD
+458 MLPEDDRD
-464 QDRARIAFMMG
+464 QARIAFIMG
-475 FTDWASFHQ
+475 FADWDSFHEK
-484 RLMQWRERTA
+484 LMYWRGRVD
-494 WHFGELIADPDEE
+494 WHFRQVIADPDEE
-507 ADVPKEE
+507 EGQEEGGEE

-524 EDSQDQDV
+524 EESQNEES
-532 ACRQLYTAGFNDPAK
+532 ACLQLQEGGFTDAQK
-547 ALKRLEDLRA
+547 ALKHLSNLRN
-557 SPQLRAMQRLGRE
+557 SSQLRSMQRLGRE

-585 HVDPDLVLE
+585 HSNPDLVLE

-614 ENPDALR
+614 ENPGALR

-647 LNEARL
+647 LNEGRL
-653 FNPPLAPELAA
+653 FSPPQALELGA

-681 MEALRHFKLAHNLRV
+681 MEALRHFKLAHSLRV
-696 AASEIVG
+696 AASEITG
-703 ALPLMKVSDYL
+703 SLPLMKVSDYL

-722 EQVLALAWRQTVARH
+722 EQVLALAWRHTVARH
-737 GVPKRPDG
+737 GAPRRPDG
-745 SDCDP
+745 TVCDP

-776 HDGDPNA
+776 HDGDPQA

-792 SAQFFTRLG
+792 GAQFFTRLG
-801 QRIIHLLTAQT
+801 QRIIHLITTQT

-818 DVDMRL
+818 EVDMRL
-824 RPSGAAGLLVSSVAA
+824 RPSGASGLLVSSLGA
-839 FARYQENEAWTWEH
+839 FSRYQENEAWTWEH
-853 QALVRARVLVGCRQ
+853 QALVRARVLVGSKDVGQR
-867 TGAAFEQV
+867 FEAV
-875 RAQVLGRTRDLDKLR
+875 RAAVLGRERDLGTLR
-890 AEVSEMRAKMR
+890 QEVSEMRGKMR

-906 RLTTAGLGANA
+906 KGTAAGKGVNA
-917 FDAGVP
+917 FEATAS
-923 FDVKQDAGGIVDIE
+923 FDLKQDAGGIVDIE
-937 FMVQYAALAWSD
+937 FMVQYAALAWSRE
-949 KHPALL
+949 HPALL
-955 QYTDNIRILEGLEQA
+955 RYTDNIRILEGLEQA
-970 GLLPAADAGLLREAY
+970 GLMPAADASLLREVY

-991 AHRQALQKQA
+991 AHRQALQKDA
-1001 GVIAGDQFS
+1001 GVVSGDQFA

-1018 IWQSLGLST
+1018 IWAQLGLS
-1027 PPVGAA
+1027 

>member
-1 MNLPLLVEIPAALLP
+1 MTLPVLAELPAILLP
-16 LVARN
+16 LVSRSEQSF
-21 RESLRAAVG
+21 RTSVAALEDDHG
-30 AIQSESEGAAAGLI
+30 LSNWTSERWA
-44 AGRTRSHN
+44 
-52 SQTDHPTP
+52 Q
-60 PFATPQSPVGA
+60 FA
-71 GSTRD
+71 
-76 EALPVPTQP
+76 
-85 DWSPDR
+85 
-91 WLQWDRVTAASDF
+91 RVTAASEF
-104 VLQQATQNPVLLLDL
+104 VIEQSIRDPLMLLSLV
-119 AASGDLDRAFAPG
+119 ASGELDRAFAPG

-139 AAVSQAA
+139 AAVNSAQS
-146 TEDELARALRRQ
+146 EDELGRALRRQ
-158 RARHQIRIIWRDLT
+158 RARHQVRIIWRDLT
-172 RQADLIQ
+172 RQADLVQ
-179 TCRDLSDMADACIDQ
+179 TCRDLSDMADATIDQ
-194 AYQWLYLRHCQQF
+194 AYQWLYSRHCEQF
-207 GTPMG
+207 GTPTG
-212 RRSGQ
+212 RRSGE
-217 PQHMV
+217 PQQMV
-222 VLGMGKL
+222 ILGMGKL

-249 GETEG
+249 GETVG
-254 AKRPLDNQEFFI
+254 VKRSLDNQEFFI

-273 KALDPITVDGFVFRV
+273 KALDPMTVDGFVFRV

-334 QAGAQL
+334 VAGAQL

-416 VLATLEGQ
+416 VLSTLEGQ
-424 GYLPAAV
+424 GYLPPAV
-431 IAELRD
+431 VSELRE

-458 MLPDGD
+458 MLPDSAQD
-464 QDRARIAFMMG
+464 QARIAFMLG
-475 FTDWASFHQ
+475 FADWSVFHEQ
-484 RLMQWRERTA
+484 LMYWRGRVA
-494 WHFGELIADPDEE
+494 WHFAQVIADPDEE
-507 ADVPKEE
+507 EGSESEVV
-514 IVGGEWLPLW
+514 VGGEWLPLW
-524 EDSQDQDV
+524 EEEQDEEA
-532 ACRQLYTAGFNDPAK
+532 ACRQLQEGGFVDAGK
-547 ALKRLEDLRA
+547 ALKALAGLRG

-585 HVDPDLVLE
+585 HDNPDLVLE

-614 ENPDALR
+614 ENPGALR

-632 IAEQIAR
+632 IAEQITR

-647 LNEARL
+647 LNEGRL
-653 FNPPLAPELAA
+653 FKPPLAPELAA

-681 MEALRHFKLAHNLRV
+681 MEALRHFKLAHRLRV
-696 AASEIVG
+696 AASEIAG
-703 ALPLMKVSDYL
+703 SLPLMKVSDYL

-722 EQVLALAWRQTVARH
+722 EQVLALAWRQTVAKYGTPLRT
-737 GVPKRPDG
+737 DG
-745 SDCDP
+745 TLCDP
-750 GFVIVG
+750 GFIIVG

-776 HDGDPNA
+776 HDGDPQA
-783 ETDGAKPID
+783 ETDGPKSID
-792 SAQFFTRLG
+792 GAQFFTRLG

-818 DVDMRL
+818 EVDMRL
-824 RPSGAAGLLVSSVAA
+824 RPSGASGLLVSSLGA

-853 QALVRARVLVGCRQ
+853 QALVRARVLVGSQ
-867 TGAAFEQV
+867 DVGQALEKV
-875 RAQVLGRTRDLDKLR
+875 RAQVLGKPRDLARLQQ
-890 AEVSEMRAKMR
+890 EVSEMRAKMR

-906 RLTTAGLGANA
+906 RSTAAGTAANA

-923 FDVKQDAGGIVDIE
+923 FDLKQDAGGIVDIE
-937 FMVQYAALAWSD
+937 FMVQYAALAWSHS
-949 KHPALL
+949 HPPLL
-955 QYTDNIRILEGLEQA
+955 RWTDNIRILEELEHER
-970 GLLPAADAGLLREAY
+970 LMPAEDASLLREAY

-991 AHRQALQKQA
+991 AHRQALQKDA
-1001 GVIAGDQFS
+1001 GVIPGDQF
-1010 AERREVMR
+1010 ADERRQVLR
-1018 IWQSLGLST
+1018 IWKEMGLS
-1027 PPVGAA
+1027 

>member
-1 MNLPLLVEIPAALLP
+1 MSLPLLADFPAILLP
-16 LVARN
+16 LITRAQQTFRTALADLSADALASFEAWP
-21 RESLRAAVG
+21 ESRRLA
-30 AIQSESEGAAAGLI
+30 
-44 AGRTRSHN
+44 
-52 SQTDHPTP
+52 
-60 PFATPQSPVGA
+60 F
-71 GSTRD
+71 
-76 EALPVPTQP
+76 
-85 DWSPDR
+85 
-91 WLQWDRVTAASDF
+91 DRVCAASDF
-104 VLQQATQNPVLLLDL
+104 VTEQICRDPRMLLDM
-119 AASGDLDRAFAPG
+119 ADSG
-132 ELCAQIA
+132 ELERSFSAGELRGQIA
-139 AAVSQAA
+139 NALSTA
-146 TEDELARALRRQ
+146 TTDDELGRNLRRQ
-158 RARHQIRIIWRDLT
+158 RMRHQVRIIWRDLT
-172 RQADLIQ
+172 RQADLIE
-179 TCRDLSDMADACIDQ
+179 TCRDLSDMADACIDL
-194 AYQWLYLRHCQQF
+194 ACHWLHERLCQQF
-207 GTPMG
+207 GTPTG
-212 RRSGQ
+212 RRTGL
-217 PQHMV
+217 PQQMV
-222 VLGMGKL
+222 ILGMGKL

-235 LSSDIDLIFAYPEG
+235 LSSDIDLIFGYPEG
-249 GETEG
+249 GETVG
-254 AKRPLDNQEFFI
+254 VKRPLDNQEFFI

-273 KALDPITVDGFVFRV
+273 KALDPVTVDGFVFRV

-325 KARVVAGDQ
+325 KARVVGGDQ
-334 QAGAQL
+334 KAGAEL
-340 LDMLRP
+340 LEMLRP

-371 VRRKG
+371 VKRKG
-376 MADNI
+376 MAENI
-381 KLGSGGIREVEFIAQ
+381 KLGAGGIREVEFIAQ

-411 RPLLK
+411 RPLFK
-416 VLATLEGQ
+416 VLKTLEGQ
-424 GYLPAAV
+424 GYLPNAV
-431 IAELRD
+431 TEELRE

-458 MLPDGD
+458 MLPDNEQD
-464 QDRARIAFMMG
+464 QARIALMMG
-475 FTDWASFHQ
+475 FSDWASFHEQ
-484 RLMQWRERTA
+484 LMYWRGRVS
-494 WHFGELIADPDEE
+494 WHFRQVIADPDSDPDDEQE
-507 ADVPKEE
+507 DDSEV

-524 EDSQDQDV
+524 EESQDEE
-532 ACRQLYTAGFNDPAK
+532 AASRQLSQAGFVNAETAIK
-547 ALKRLEDLRA
+547 HLANLRS
-557 SPQLRAMQRLGRE
+557 SPHLRSMQRLSRE

-585 HVDPDLVLE
+585 HDKPDLVLE

-647 LNEARL
+647 LNEGRL

-664 ELRERLTRIP
+664 ELRERLIRIP

-681 MEALRHFKLAHNLRV
+681 MEALRHFKLAHSLRV
-696 AASEIVG
+696 AASEITG
-703 ALPLMKVSDYL
+703 SLPLMKVSDYL

-722 EQVLALAWRQTVARH
+722 EQVLALAWRHSVARH
-737 GVPKRPDG
+737 GTPSRPDG
-745 SDCDP
+745 TLCDP

-776 HDGDPNA
+776 HDGDPQT
-783 ETDGAKPID
+783 ETDGARPID

-801 QRIIHLLTAQT
+801 QRIIHLLTTQT

-824 RPSGAAGLLVSSVAA
+824 RPSGASGLLVSSLGA
-839 FARYQENEAWTWEH
+839 FARYQDKEAWTWEH
-853 QALVRARVLVGCRQ
+853 QALVRARVLTGSPDVGR
-867 TGAAFEQV
+867 EVEKV
-875 RAQVLGRTRDLDKLR
+875 RADVLGRERDLDKLR

-901 DNLGT
+901 DNLGS
-906 RLTTAGLGANA
+906 RLTAAGRGANA
-917 FDAGVP
+917 FESSMP
-923 FDVKQDAGGIVDIE
+923 FDLKQDAGGIVDIE
-937 FMVQYAALAWSD
+937 FMVQYAALAWSRE
-949 KHPALL
+949 HPGLL
-955 QYTDNIRILEGLEQA
+955 QYTDNIRILEGLEEA
-970 GLLPAADAGLLREAY
+970 GLLPDADASLLREAY

-1001 GVIAGDQFS
+1001 GVVSGDQFHC
-1010 AERREVMR
+1010 ERREVMR
-1018 IWQSLGLST
+1018 IWAQMGLS
-1027 PPVGAA
+1027 

>member
-1 MNLPLLVEIPAALLP
+1 MTLPVLAELPAILLP
-16 LVARN
+16 LVN
-21 RESLRAAVG
+21 RSEQSFRTAVAALDDDH
-30 AIQSESEGAAAGLI
+30 GL
-44 AGRTRSHN
+44 AN
-52 SQTDHPTP
+52 WTP
-60 PFATPQSPVGA
+60 ERWAQFA
-71 GSTRD
+71 
-76 EALPVPTQP
+76 
-85 DWSPDR
+85 
-91 WLQWDRVTAASDF
+91 RVTAASEF
-104 VLQQATQNPVLLLDL
+104 VIEQSVRDPLMLLSLVQ
-119 AASGDLDRAFAPG
+119 SGELDRAFAPG
-132 ELCAQIA
+132 ELCMQIA
-139 AAVSQAA
+139 AAVNAA
-146 TEDELARALRRQ
+146 QSEDELGRALRRQ
-158 RARHQIRIIWRDLT
+158 RARQQVRIIWRDLT
-172 RQADLIQ
+172 RQADLVQ
-179 TCRDLSDMADACIDQ
+179 TCRDLSDMADATIDQ
-194 AYQWLYLRHCQQF
+194 AYQWLYSRHCEQF
-207 GTPMG
+207 GTPTG
-212 RRSGQ
+212 RRSGL
-217 PQHMV
+217 PQQMV
-222 VLGMGKL
+222 ILGMGKL

-249 GETEG
+249 GETVG
-254 AKRPLDNQEFFI
+254 VKRSLDNQEFFI

-273 KALDPITVDGFVFRV
+273 KALDPMTVDGFVFRV

-334 QAGAQL
+334 AAGAQL

-381 KLGSGGIREVEFIAQ
+381 KLGAGGIREVEFIAQ

-416 VLATLEGQ
+416 VLSTLEGQ
-424 GYLPAAV
+424 GYLPPAV
-431 IAELRD
+431 ITELRE

-458 MLPDGD
+458 MLPDGAQD
-464 QDRARIAFMMG
+464 QARIAFMLG
-475 FTDWASFHQ
+475 FADWDAFHEK
-484 RLMQWRERTA
+484 LMFWRGRVA
-494 WHFGELIADPDEE
+494 WHFAQVIADPDEE
-507 ADVPKEE
+507 EGAENEVV
-514 IVGGEWLPLW
+514 VGGEWLPLW
-524 EDSQDQDV
+524 EEAQDEEA
-532 ACRQLYTAGFNDPAK
+532 ACRQLQEAGFADASK
-547 ALKRLEDLRA
+547 ALKALAGLRG

-585 HVDPDLVLE
+585 HDNPDLVLE

-614 ENPDALR
+614 ENPGALR

-632 IAEQIAR
+632 IAEQITR

-647 LNEARL
+647 LNEGRL
-653 FNPPLAPELAA
+653 FKPPLAPELAA

-681 MEALRHFKLAHNLRV
+681 MEALRHFKLAHRLRV
-696 AASEIVG
+696 AASEIAG
-703 ALPLMKVSDYL
+703 SLPLMKVSDYL

-722 EQVLALAWRQTVARH
+722 EQVLALAWRQTVAKYGTPLRT
-737 GVPKRPDG
+737 DG
-745 SDCDP
+745 TLCDP
-750 GFVIVG
+750 GFIIVG

-762 IELGHGSDLDLVFI
+762 LELGHGSDLDLVFV
-776 HDGDPNA
+776 HDGDPQA
-783 ETDGAKPID
+783 ETDGPKSID
-792 SAQFFTRLG
+792 GAQFFTRLG

-818 DVDMRL
+818 EVDMRL
-824 RPSGAAGLLVSSVAA
+824 RPSGAAGLLVSSLGA

-853 QALVRARVLVGCRQ
+853 QALVRARVLVGSQ
-867 TGAAFEQV
+867 DVGQAFEKV
-875 RAQVLGRTRDLDKLR
+875 RAQVLGKARDLTKLQQ
-890 AEVSEMRAKMR
+890 EVSEMRAKMR

-906 RLTTAGLGANA
+906 KSTVAGTAANA
-917 FDAGVP
+917 FEAAAP
-923 FDVKQDAGGIVDIE
+923 FDLKQDAGGIVDIE
-937 FMVQYAALAWSD
+937 FMVQYAALAWSQS
-949 KHPALL
+949 HPPLL
-955 QYTDNIRILEGLEQA
+955 RWTDNIRILEELEHA
-970 GLLPAADAGLLREAY
+970 GLMPAEDASLLREAY

-991 AHRQALQKQA
+991 AHRQALQKDA
-1001 GVIAGDQFS
+1001 GVIPGDQF
-1010 AERREVMR
+1010 AEERRQVMR
-1018 IWQSLGLST
+1018 IWKEMGLS
-1027 PPVGAA
+1027 

>member
-1 MNLPLLVEIPAALLP
+1 MSLPPLAELPGILLP
-16 LVARN
+16 FVTRAEQSFRTAVA
-21 RESLRAAVG
+21 EL
-30 AIQSESEGAAAGLI
+30 EDDHGLS
-44 AGRTRSHN
+44 AWTAERWA
-52 SQTDHPTP
+52 Q
-60 PFATPQSPVGA
+60 FA
-71 GSTRD
+71 
-76 EALPVPTQP
+76 
-85 DWSPDR
+85 
-91 WLQWDRVTAASDF
+91 RVTAASDF
-104 VLQQATQNPVLLLDL
+104 VTEQSVRDPLMLLALVQ
-119 AASGDLDRAFAPG
+119 SGELDRRFAPG
-132 ELCAQIA
+132 ELCGQIA
-139 AAVSQAA
+139 AAVNAA
-146 TEDELARALRRQ
+146 ETDDELGRALRRQ
-158 RARHQIRIIWRDLT
+158 RTRQQVRIIWRDLT
-172 RQADLIQ
+172 RQADLVQ
-179 TCRDLSDMADACIDQ
+179 TCRDLSDMADASIDQ
-194 AYQWLYLRHCQQF
+194 AYQWLYSRHCQQF
-207 GTPMG
+207 GVPTG
-212 RRSGQ
+212 RRSGE
-217 PQHMV
+217 PQQMV
-222 VLGMGKL
+222 ILGMGKL

-249 GETEG
+249 GETVG
-254 AKRPLDNQEFFI
+254 VKRSLDNQEFFI

-273 KALDPITVDGFVFRV
+273 KALDPMTVDGFVFRV

-296 SSGALVLSFNA
+296 SAGALVLSFNA

-325 KARVVAGDQ
+325 KSRVVAGDQ
-334 QAGAQL
+334 VAGAQL
-340 LDMLRP
+340 QEMLRP

-416 VLATLEGQ
+416 VLSTLEGQ
-424 GYLPAAV
+424 GYLPPAV
-431 IAELRD
+431 ISELRE

-458 MLPDGD
+458 MLPDGAQD
-464 QDRARIAFMMG
+464 QARIAFMLG
-475 FTDWASFHQ
+475 FADWEAFHAQ
-484 RLMQWRERTA
+484 LMYWRGRVA
-494 WHFGELIADPDEE
+494 WHFGQVIADPDEE
-507 ADVPKEE
+507 EGTESEVV
-514 IVGGEWLPLW
+514 VGGEWLPLW
-524 EDSQDQDV
+524 EEAQDEEA
-532 ACRQLYTAGFNDPAK
+532 ACRQLEEGGFADATK
-547 ALKRLEDLRA
+547 ALKALAGLRS

-585 HVDPDLVLE
+585 HANPDLVLE

-614 ENPDALR
+614 ENPGALR

-632 IAEQIAR
+632 IAEQITR

-647 LNEARL
+647 LNEGRL
-653 FNPPLAPELAA
+653 FKPPLAPELAA

-681 MEALRHFKLAHNLRV
+681 MEALRHFKLAHRLRV
-696 AASEIVG
+696 AASEIAG
-703 ALPLMKVSDYL
+703 SLPLMKVSDYL

-722 EQVLALAWRQTVARH
+722 AQVLALAWRQTVAKYGTPLRT
-737 GVPKRPDG
+737 DG
-745 SDCDP
+745 TLCDP
-750 GFVIVG
+750 GFIIVG

-762 IELGHGSDLDLVFI
+762 LELGHGSDLDLVFI
-776 HDGDPNA
+776 HDGDPQA

-792 SAQFFTRLG
+792 GAQFFTRLG
-801 QRIIHLLTAQT
+801 QRIIHLITTQT

-818 DVDMRL
+818 EVDMRL
-824 RPSGAAGLLVSSVAA
+824 RPSGASGLLVSSVGA

-853 QALVRARVLVGCRQ
+853 QALVRARVLVGSQ
-867 TGAAFEQV
+867 DVGQAFEKV
-875 RAQVLGRTRDLDKLR
+875 RAAILGKHRDLATLR
-890 AEVSEMRAKMR
+890 QEVSEMRAKMR
-901 DNLGT
+901 DNLGSKS
-906 RLTTAGLGANA
+906 TAAGTAANA
-917 FDAGVP
+917 FEATAP
-923 FDVKQDAGGIVDIE
+923 FDLKQDAGGIVDIE
-937 FMVQYAALAWSD
+937 FMVQYAALAWSET
-949 KHPALL
+949 HPPLL
-955 QYTDNIRILEGLEQA
+955 RWTDNIRILEELEHEGLM
-970 GLLPAADAGLLREAY
+970 PAEDASLLREAY

-991 AHRQALQKQA
+991 AHRQALQKDP
-1001 GVIAGDQFS
+1001 GVIPGDQFVD
-1010 AERREVMR
+1010 ERRQVLR
-1018 IWQSLGLST
+1018 IWRELGLS
-1027 PPVGAA
+1027 